1 MSEGVRPLVELHLV
15 AVELV
20 SPLLFQ
26 PSYSTEELTNEM
38 INLETVMK
46 DLNAISGPKVSQQ
59 C

>member
-15 AVELV
+15 AVELF

>member
-1 MSEGVRPLVELHLV
+1 MRLI
-15 AVELV
+15 
-20 SPLLFQ
+20 FQ

-46 DLNAISGPKVSQQ
+46 DLNAISGPSVSQQ

>member
-1 MSEGVRPLVELHLV
+1 MFLI
-15 AVELV
+15 
-20 SPLLFQ
+20 FQ

-46 DLNAISGPKVSQQ
+46 DLNAISGPGVSQQ